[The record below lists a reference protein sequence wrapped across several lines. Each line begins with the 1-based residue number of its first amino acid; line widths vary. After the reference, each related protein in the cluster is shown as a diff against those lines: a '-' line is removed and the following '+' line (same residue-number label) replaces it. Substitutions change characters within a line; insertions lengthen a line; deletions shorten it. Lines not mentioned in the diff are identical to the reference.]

1 MPRRDVERWVF
12 EKFLVA
18 RRLTYLPDE
27 LEQPDAPA
35 PDISWRRADAEHVAF
50 ELTEVV
56 EQAVASHLAVN
67 RAARLACWEEFER
80 LVVDEK
86 SRLNGR
92 FYSVRLHPNV
102 GMQHVIRVCRQ
113 VLRALPPRAAEFG
126 AVEHVELSVQVEGP
140 ESPVQVGVSG
150 PCGFT
155 SFSLGWMGTWQESK
169 PTLRAVQ
176 TKLGKR
182 YSCNGALE
190 LLAYFSKQHS
200 GSFDREDRAALD
212 ARFASRSA
220 CAPFRRIWVFDAR
233 RGAILAVYPPGD
245 AVALG
250 VELSPADPG
259 Q

>member
-27 LEQPDAPA
+27 LQQPDPPA
-35 PDISWRRADAEHVAF
+35 PDISWRRPDAEQIAF

-67 RAARLACWEEFER
+67 RAASLACWEEFER

-92 FYSVRLHPNV
+92 LYSVRLHPNA
-102 GMQHVIRVCRQ
+102 GMQHVVRVCRQ
-113 VLRALPPRAAEFG
+113 VLRALPARAAEFG
-126 AVEHVELSVQVEGP
+126 AVERVELSVQVEGP

-155 SFSLGWMGTWQESK
+155 SFSIGWMDIWKE
-169 PTLRAVQ
+169 PTPALRAVEA
-176 TKLGKR
+176 KLGKT
-182 YSCNGALE
+182 YSRDGALE
-190 LLAYFSKQHS
+190 LLVFFAKQHS
-200 GSFDREDRAALD
+200 GYFDRADRAALD
-212 ARFASRSA
+212 ARFASTSA

-233 RGAILAVYPPGD
+233 RGVILAVYPPGD
-245 AVALG
+245 ALALG
-250 VELSPADPG
+250 VELGPGDPG